1 MEREDFVYLFFKIE
15 EFRIAIDHWRSQT
28 SDCKQCRGWAEEAY
42 GNLCSSCH
50 QALSEEFKALE
61 TVADISDIRGTLW
74 NLEHGLS
81 EDKTGELTLIFKLAT
96 GATPPNKSWLE
107 KKVTLIESWLKN
119 LPPKNS

>member
-28 SDCKQCRGWAEEAY
+28 SDCKQCRGWAEKAY
-42 GNLCSSCH
+42 GNLCASCR
-50 QALSEEFKALE
+50 QALTEEFKASV
-61 TVADISDIRGTLW
+61 TAADKSEMRGTLW
-74 NLEHGLS
+74 NLVYGLS

-96 GATPPNKSWLE
+96 TATRNKSRL
-107 KKVTLIESWLKN
+107 KKTGTRNKSWLKN